1 MANSSGR
8 SHPAGGCLVQGRR
21 LLLQQGQVVDGV
33 EHKIIPLVGAVMAGD
48 DLGPAADD
56 HPVHVAFY
64 QNVPVP
70 VGHRRRVI
78 VGLVP
83 DQRQRTHP
91 ARLLLAGVI
100 GRLRQGQQGLQVPFH
115 PLTELSE

>member
-8 SHPAGGCLVQGRR
+8 SHPCRGAAWSRARR
-21 LLLQQGQVVDGV
+21 LLLEQGQVVDGV

-48 DLGPAADD
+48 DLRPATDD

-64 QNVPVP
+64 QNVSVP

-78 VGLVP
+78 VGPVP
-83 DQRQRTHP
+83 DQ
-91 ARLLLAGVI
+91 
-100 GRLRQGQQGLQVPFH
+100 
-115 PLTELSE
+115 